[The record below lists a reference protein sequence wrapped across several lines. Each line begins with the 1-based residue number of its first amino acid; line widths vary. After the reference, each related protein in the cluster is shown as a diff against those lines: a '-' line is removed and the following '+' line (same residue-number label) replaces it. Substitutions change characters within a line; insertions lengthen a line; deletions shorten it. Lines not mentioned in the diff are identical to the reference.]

1 MTSEL
6 ETRGRVLR
14 SARALKAFFEQ
25 KLNIELELLADP
37 PESTG
42 TLHVPLD
49 ARVDGLWGL
58 RASSELTG
66 EAREEIFSAFQTV
79 LGGVAHLDQRRAE
92 LRRAETTI
100 LEMPENVIPFRR
112 TPTVPARTPVNDQ
125 RYILKLDCLIE
136 AKYLSEIHKMATELH
151 TQSSR
156 YAFLD
161 IRDLDPAA
169 RTRLPDLLSLGAV
182 NLFVPD
188 VLHLSMRE
196 QEVLKDLM
204 WIDSQQRPLLMVGTT
219 MPYSDLRSVAG
230 VHLEF
235 LALLSRAYIKL
246 TKPFQE
252 YKRQNLIHYFLDS
265 LANRPPDGQ
274 I

>member
-1 MTSEL
+1 M
-6 ETRGRVLR
+6 LR

-25 KLNIELELLADP
+25 KLNIELELLTDAP
-37 PESTG
+37 AAAGS
-42 TLHVPLD
+42 LYVPLD
-49 ARVDGLWGL
+49 TPGGLWGL
-58 RASSELTG
+58 RASVELNS
-66 EAREEIFSAFQTV
+66 ADREEIFSAFKTV
-79 LGGVAHLDQRRAE
+79 LGGVAYLDQRRGE
-92 LRRAETTI
+92 LSR
-100 LEMPENVIPFRR
+100 LEATLEEQPTNVIPFRR
-112 TPTVPARTPVNDQ
+112 VSSVPARTPVNDA

-151 TQSSR
+151 AQSSR

-161 IRDLDPAA
+161 FRDLERDS
-169 RTRLPDLLSLGAV
+169 RLRIPDLLSLGAV

-188 VLHLSMRE
+188 LLHLSMHE

-204 WIDSQQRPLLMVGTT
+204 WIDSQQRPILMVGTT
-219 MPYSDLRSVAG
+219 LPYAELRSVAG

-252 YKRQNLIHYFLDS
+252 YKEQNLIHYFMDS
-265 LANRPPDGQ
+265 LANRPPDGG